1 MRQISSNGYTD
12 NRFPIGEAVWIA
24 AGIIVGLA
32 FGDALVLLALVV
44 AIPAMA
50 TAWWTFH
57 SAAGQMAGPAPLKT
71 RKL

>member
-12 NRFPIGEAVWIA
+12 NRFPIGAAVA

-50 TAWWTFH
+50 MAWWTFH